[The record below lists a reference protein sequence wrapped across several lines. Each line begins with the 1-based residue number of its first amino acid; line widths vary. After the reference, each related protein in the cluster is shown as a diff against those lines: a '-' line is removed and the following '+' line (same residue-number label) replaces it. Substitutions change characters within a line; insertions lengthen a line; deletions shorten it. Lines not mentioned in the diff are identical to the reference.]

1 MVCSYAHFDSSY
13 LGLCL
18 EIYFLSGSN
27 ELNSLN
33 LSSPILCSRTWLLVF
48 DHWLYQGKISTP
60 TSANPFQDILGA
72 VCVAPSTVLR
82 LARCRIY
89 SILIISK
96 HYHQGKWYSFLVS
109 LSTTNCL
116 CASTVGRRN
125 TRLWIMPHKQCDLIV
140 KLLPLQIP
148 VYFR

>member
-109 LSTTNCL
+109 LYYKLPVCL
-116 CASTVGRRN
+116 HCWKKEHQAMNYASQAV
-125 TRLWIMPHKQCDLIV
+125 WPHSEAAASSDPCL
-140 KLLPLQIP
+140 
-148 VYFR
+148 F